1 MEPSHVHDRPGS
13 ADIAGALEGSPVPSL
28 EPPELYRFTVDQYER
43 MGEAGI
49 LTEDDRVELIDGF
62 VVTKMGKKPP
72 HVWAVD
78 SVEQLMR
85 DALGRAWC
93 VRGES
98 PARIPPFDEPE
109 PDVVVA
115 RGTRV
120 TYLARH
126 PAPADIVL
134 IVEVSDTTYHRDRG
148 KKWDANRQERHL
160 GLLDRQPRQATGRG
174 LHRPDS
180 RNDTVLVGTITP
192 GEVIPVIIDGQ
203 QLGQVAVDD
212 ILPPLPAEPMAEG
225 NGA

>member
-1 MEPSHVHDRPGS
+1 MST
-13 ADIAGALEGSPVPSL
+13 IASVQPTSPAPLEGSPVPSL
-28 EPPELYRFTVDQYER
+28 VPPELYRFTVDQYER

-85 DALGRAWC
+85 DALGKAWC

-115 RGTRV
+115 RGTRA

-126 PAPADIVL
+126 PVPADIVL
-134 IVEVSDTTYHRDRG
+134 IVEVSETTYHRDRG
-148 KKWDANRQERHL
+148 KKWDANARSGIPVYWIVNLAKRRVEVYTDPTPE
-160 GLLDRQPRQATGRG
+160 GYG
-174 LHRPDS
+174 S
-180 RNDTVLVGTITP
+180 RRDYHS
-192 GEVIPVIIDGQ
+192 GEAIPVIIDGQ

-212 ILPPLPAEPMAEG
+212 ILPPLPPEPMAEG